1 MWHKVAYYM
10 AKARFL
16 HVGLLSLTKFL
27 NNAKINLNLLWKL
40 ASLVNSCWFWALNKS
55 FVRLK
60 NFPRLRSL
68 PYNKYPL
75 SFIASSNNTI
85 WILVPKMSKFIDFER
100 RDFVPRRDCGV
111 RDFKIR
117 LSFSND
123 FMVWKVIILQV
134 NPPQVNLPQVN
145 LPQVNLP
152 QVNSPKCKLPKCK
165 LPKCNLPAG
174 QSSCRSIFPQVNPPQ
189 IKLPKWNLPKFK
201 TLKCNPPWAFF
212 SSPSFPWVVFSS
224 LSELSVVSWDVA

>member
-1 MWHKVAYYM
+1 
-10 AKARFL
+10 
-16 HVGLLSLTKFL
+16 
-27 NNAKINLNLLWKL
+27 
-40 ASLVNSCWFWALNKS
+40 
-55 FVRLK
+55 
-60 NFPRLRSL
+60 
-68 PYNKYPL
+68 
-75 SFIASSNNTI
+75 
-85 WILVPKMSKFIDFER
+85 MSKFIDFER

-152 QVNSPKCKLPKCK
+152 QVNLPQVNSPKCKLPKCK

-174 QSSCRSIFPQVNPPQ
+174 QSSCRSIFPQVNPPAGQ
-189 IKLPKWNLPKFK
+189 FSQVKLPKCNLPKF
-201 TLKCNPPWAFF
+201 NPPWADKFLTCFF
-212 SSPSFPWVVFSS
+212 SSTNTLRFASENRPVAFNTSLAICFFCFFGRIPLSFFAILS
-224 LSELSVVSWDVA
+224 L